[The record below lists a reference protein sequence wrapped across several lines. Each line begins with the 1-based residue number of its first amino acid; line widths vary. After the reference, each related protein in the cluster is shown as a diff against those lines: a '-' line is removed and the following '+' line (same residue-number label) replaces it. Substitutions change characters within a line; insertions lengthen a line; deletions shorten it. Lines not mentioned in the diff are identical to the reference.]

1 MDETNIGLVFGGL
14 AVSVVFAIPLQR
26 FRFCLVLLTCL
37 TGFNT
42 QADIRPVVIETDIKL
57 GDWRP
62 LPEDKIRS
70 AAVDSALGE
79 ISKTKQFAFFTSA
92 QPDYEMGKLKISIKL
107 VEKAETATVSIL
119 LQQAGGVSV
128 SSTHSESLKN
138 QYYDGIYKRFQLAG
152 TMAGRKIVKI
162 LESQPKAGVNS
173 TISRDDQSRVAYL
186 ENQIIN
192 INNKIIQQGDKGSV
206 RSEAKLEYILS
217 ELKSINSH
225 YGKLAKQ
232 EDLQKQGVK
241 IDKVLDEMGQLNKKI
256 DNKPATQINVK
267 QNYVL
272 ENALIGQTRLSNKS
286 KPGRDDV
293 KARRLYDEAQDL
305 KQYKKYSQ
313 AENKLQQAIKL
324 SISADLS
331 SLIFDELNYS
341 LPMFEAQ
348 ALAIDL
354 GRNFQSYS
362 QNGGQHKILDRITY
376 LYKTA
381 LKNNQHDFQRT
392 RQIQQML
399 DQHRNTS
406 SAMSAVLSVQSRIDF
421 RMLHQR
427 IEMGL
432 MMTGKFPDKQKFEN
446 LLKSSGINHKL
457 MSYKLDKDVYR
468 ATLKAPDG
476 KVIAIKGDGNKV
488 VIE

>member
-1 MDETNIGLVFGGL
+1 MNELNTWLVVGGL
-14 AVSVVFAIPLQR
+14 AVGAMCSIPRQR
-26 FRFCLVLLTCL
+26 LRVCFVLLIGL
-37 TGFNT
+37 TGFNL
-42 QADIRPVVIETDIKL
+42 QADIRPVVIETDFKL
-57 GDWRP
+57 GNWQP

-92 QPDYEMGKLKISIKL
+92 QPGYEMGKLTISIKL

-138 QYYDGIYKRFQLAG
+138 QYYDGIYKRFQQAG
-152 TMAGRKIVKI
+152 TVAGQKIVKL
-162 LESQPKAGVNS
+162 LESRPKANVNNA
-173 TISRDDQSRVAYL
+173 ISRNDQTRVAYL

-192 INNKIIQQGDKGSV
+192 INNKIIQQGDKNPV

-217 ELKSINSH
+217 ELKSINNN
-225 YGKLAKQ
+225 YGQLAKQ
-232 EDLQKQGVK
+232 EDLHKQGVK
-241 IDKVLDEMGQLNKKI
+241 IDRVLDEVGQLNKKI
-256 DNKPATQINVK
+256 DNKPSTQINVK
-267 QNYVL
+267 QNYVI
-272 ENALIGQTRLSNKS
+272 ENALIGQARIANISQA
-286 KPGRDDV
+286 GRDDV

-305 KQYKKYSQ
+305 KQTKKYRQ
-313 AENKLQQAIKL
+313 AEKKLQQAIKL
-324 SISADLS
+324 SISSGLS

-362 QNGGQHKILDRITY
+362 KNGAQHKKLDRITY

-381 LKNNQHDFQRT
+381 LKNNQQDFQRT

-399 DQHRNTS
+399 DQHLNTR
-406 SAMSAVLSVQSRIDF
+406 SAMSAVLSVQSRVDF

-427 IEMGL
+427 IEMSL
-432 MMTGKFPDKQKFEN
+432 MMTGKYPDKPEFEK
-446 LLKSSGINHKL
+446 LLRSSGINHTL
-457 MSYKLDKDVYR
+457 LSYKLNNDVYR

-476 KVIAIKGDGNKV
+476 KVISIKGDSDKV
-488 VIE
+488 AIE

>member
-1 MDETNIGLVFGGL
+1 M
-14 AVSVVFAIPLQR
+14 
-26 FRFCLVLLTCL
+26 
-37 TGFNT
+37 
-42 QADIRPVVIETDIKL
+42 IETDFKL

-79 ISKTKQFAFFTSA
+79 ISKTKLFAFFTTA
-92 QPDYEMGKLKISIKL
+92 QAGYDQPGYEMGKLKISIKL
-107 VEKAETATVSIL
+107 VEKAQTATVSIY

-138 QYYDGIYKRFQLAG
+138 QNYDGIYKRFQQAG
-152 TMAGRKIVKI
+152 TVAGKKIVEI
-162 LESQPKAGVNS
+162 LESQPKTNVNES
-173 TISRDDQSRVAYL
+173 ISRNDQTRVAYL

-192 INNKIIQQGDKGSV
+192 INNEIIQQGKNNSV

-217 ELKSINSH
+217 ELKSINNS
-225 YGKLAKQ
+225 YGQLAKQ
-232 EDLQKQGVK
+232 EDLHKQGIK
-241 IDKVLDEMGQLNKKI
+241 IDRVLDEVGQLNKKI
-256 DNKPATQINVK
+256 DNTPATQINVK

-272 ENALIGQTRLSNKS
+272 ENALIGQTRISNKS
-286 KPGRDDV
+286 QPGRDDV
-293 KARRLYDEAQDL
+293 KARHLYNEAQDL

-331 SLIFDELNYS
+331 SLILDELNYS

-362 QNGGQHKILDRITY
+362 QNGEQHKILDRISY
-376 LYKTA
+376 LYKTT

-399 DQHRNTS
+399 DQHRNTR
-406 SAMSAVLSVQSRIDF
+406 SAMSAVLSVQSRLDF

-427 IEMGL
+427 IEMGFA
-432 MMTGKFPDKQKFEN
+432 MTGKLPDKKTFEN

-457 MSYKLDKDVYR
+457 LSYKLDKDIYR

-476 KVIAIKGDGNKV
+476 EVISIKGDSYKV
-488 VIE
+488 AIE